1 MELNEI
7 KQAKRVLTLLLAAT
21 LVSALAMT
29 AYAANTTPEEFDVYV
44 QIMNDFADVARRRKE
59 NKTTVYFYPET
70 STPVVTG
77 NLQPIRTLHVSV
89 YALQMLP
96 EYRAQ
101 TSLRLMAKSRPMSP
115 VGWEPSTA
123 FTTQSM
129 RLVIPTPISGSP
141 TGTIQQ
147 LSPQW
152 LRAYGVPI
160 ARARIPW
167 PLNADRFPLEQP
179 GRHQI

>member
-1 MELNEI
+1 M
-7 KQAKRVLTLLLAAT
+7 KQAKRVLTLLLLAAT

-89 YALQMLP
+89 YGSADAPGVSSANFTQVNG
-96 EYRAQ
+96 EIKAYVTCRVGTQYSIYNTVKEAGY
-101 TSLRLMAKSRPMSP
+101 TYAYLRIANGNDSTTVPTIVEGVWSP
-115 VGWEPSTA
+115 NSTRTYTVA
-123 FTTQSM
+123 T
-129 RLVIPTPISGSP
+129 
-141 TGTIQQ
+141 
-147 LSPQW
+147 
-152 LRAYGVPI
+152 
-160 ARARIPW
+160 
-167 PLNADRFPLEQP
+167 
-179 GRHQI
+179 